1 MAESTQH
8 KLDRVRPPRVQIT
21 YDVEI
26 GNAIEKKELPLVV
39 GILADL
45 SGKPDTPPAKLVE
58 RRFVDIDRDNF
69 NEILSSISPRATLQV
84 DNTISGDDSKLNV
97 ELRFNHIED
106 FDPVNLVKQVVPLR
120 RLFEA
125 RQRLRDLLT
134 KLDGNDDLD
143 QLLQDV
149 VANTEGLQEIKAAR
163 PEAEAAPVP
172 ATANP
177 RSTSRP
183 DPLPGEAA
191 MPKSSAAEQSGESS
205 TQTLSLLDEIIA
217 KGRMAHD
224 DSQQDYARDML
235 AEFATQVLDEGMAVD
250 KDTVAMIND
259 RISQIDALISD
270 QLNQIIHH
278 PELQKLEASW
288 RGLHQL
294 VSNTETSARLKLR
307 LLNVGKNE
315 LQNDLEKAVEFDQS
329 ALFKKI
335 YEEEYGTFG
344 GHPFSLLIGD
354 FTFGRHPQDIGLL
367 EKLSNVA
374 AAAHAPF
381 IAAASPRL
389 FDMNSFTELAVPR
402 DLTKIFESLE
412 LIKWRAFRESEDSRY
427 VSLVLPNFLLRL
439 PYGPET
445 RPVEGMNYVEDVNG
459 TDHSKYLWGNA
470 AWVLAQRITEAFA
483 KYGWCAAI
491 RGAEGGGAVEG
502 LPAHTF
508 RTSSGDLSLKC
519 PTEVA
524 ITDRREKELND
535 LGFISLCHKK
545 NSDVA
550 VFFGGQTTNKARLY
564 NTNEANANARLSAM
578 LPYVLAASRFA
589 HYLKVIMRDKVG
601 SFMTRDNVQT
611 YLNNWIAD
619 YVLINDNAP
628 QEIKAQYPL
637 REARVD
643 VSEVAGKPGAYR
655 ATVFLLPHFQLE
667 ELSASIRLVANL
679 PPPVAA

>member
-1 MAESTQH
+1 MATKAGASSEST
-8 KLDRVRPPRVQIT
+8 
-21 YDVEI
+21 
-26 GNAIEKKELPLVV
+26 
-39 GILADL
+39 
-45 SGKPDTPPAKLVE
+45 
-58 RRFVDIDRDNF
+58 
-69 NEILSSISPRATLQV
+69 
-84 DNTISGDDSKLNV
+84 
-97 ELRFNHIED
+97 
-106 FDPVNLVKQVVPLR
+106 
-120 RLFEA
+120 
-125 RQRLRDLLT
+125 
-134 KLDGNDDLD
+134 
-143 QLLQDV
+143 
-149 VANTEGLQEIKAAR
+149 
-163 PEAEAAPVP
+163 
-172 ATANP
+172 
-177 RSTSRP
+177 
-183 DPLPGEAA
+183 
-191 MPKSSAAEQSGESS
+191 
-205 TQTLSLLDEIIA
+205 TQTLTLLDRIIA
-217 KGRMAHD
+217 DGRMAHD
-224 DSQQDYARDML
+224 ESQQGYARDML
-235 AEFATQVLDEGMAVD
+235 AEFATQVLDEGMAID

-259 RISQIDALISD
+259 RISQIDKLISD
-270 QLNQIIHH
+270 QLNEVLHH
-278 PELQKLEASW
+278 PDLQKLEASW
-288 RGLHQL
+288 RGLHML
-294 VSNTETSARLKLR
+294 VDQTETSSHLKLR
-307 LLNVGKNE
+307 LLNVTQKE

-344 GHPFSLLIGD
+344 GHPFSLLVGD
-354 FTFGRHPQDIGLL
+354 YAFGRHPQDVALL

-381 IAAASPRL
+381 IAAANPKL

-402 DLTKIFESLE
+402 DLSKIFESLE
-412 LIKWRAFRESEDSRY
+412 LIKWRSFREGEDSRY

-439 PYGPET
+439 PYGPDT
-445 RPVEGMNYVEDVNG
+445 KPVEGMDYLEDVNG

-470 AWVLAQRITEAFA
+470 AWLMATRITSAFA

-508 RTSSGDLSLKC
+508 RTLSGDLSLKC

-545 NSDVA
+545 NTDMA
-550 VFFGGQTTNKARLY
+550 VFFGGQTTNKAKLY
-564 NTNEANANARLSAM
+564 NTNEANANARISAM

-643 VSEVAGKPGAYR
+643 VSEVAGKPGVYR
-655 ATVFLLPHFQLE
+655 ATVFLRPHFQLE
-667 ELSASIRLVANL
+667 ELTASIRLVANL

>member
-1 MAESTQH
+1 MATEAGASSEST
-8 KLDRVRPPRVQIT
+8 
-21 YDVEI
+21 
-26 GNAIEKKELPLVV
+26 
-39 GILADL
+39 
-45 SGKPDTPPAKLVE
+45 
-58 RRFVDIDRDNF
+58 
-69 NEILSSISPRATLQV
+69 
-84 DNTISGDDSKLNV
+84 
-97 ELRFNHIED
+97 
-106 FDPVNLVKQVVPLR
+106 
-120 RLFEA
+120 
-125 RQRLRDLLT
+125 
-134 KLDGNDDLD
+134 
-143 QLLQDV
+143 
-149 VANTEGLQEIKAAR
+149 
-163 PEAEAAPVP
+163 
-172 ATANP
+172 
-177 RSTSRP
+177 
-183 DPLPGEAA
+183 
-191 MPKSSAAEQSGESS
+191 
-205 TQTLSLLDEIIA
+205 TQTLTLLDRIIA
-217 KGRMAHD
+217 EGRMAHD
-224 DSQQDYARDML
+224 ESQQDYARDML

-259 RISQIDALISD
+259 RISQIDKLISD
-270 QLNQIIHH
+270 QLNEVLHH
-278 PELQKLEASW
+278 PDLQKLEASW
-288 RGLHQL
+288 RGLHML
-294 VSNTETSARLKLR
+294 VDQTETSSRLKLR
-307 LLNVGKNE
+307 LLNVTQKE

-344 GHPFSLLIGD
+344 GHPFSLLVGD
-354 FTFGRHPQDIGLL
+354 YAFGRHPQDVALL

-381 IAAASPRL
+381 IAAANPKL

-402 DLTKIFESLE
+402 DLSKIFESLE
-412 LIKWRAFRESEDSRY
+412 LIKWRSFRESEDSRY

-439 PYGPET
+439 PYGPDT
-445 RPVEGMNYVEDVNG
+445 KPVEGMDYLEDVNG

-470 AWVLAQRITEAFA
+470 AWLLAARITSAFA

-508 RTSSGDLSLKC
+508 RTLSGDLSLKC

-545 NSDVA
+545 NTDMA
-550 VFFGGQTTNKARLY
+550 VFFGGQTTNKAKVY
-564 NTNEANANARLSAM
+564 NTNEANANARISAM

-643 VSEVAGKPGAYR
+643 VSEVPGKPGVYR
-655 ATVFLLPHFQLE
+655 ATVFLRPHFQLE
-667 ELSASIRLVANL
+667 ELTASIRLVASL
-679 PPPVAA
+679 PPPAAA

>member
-1 MAESTQH
+1 MATEAGASSKST
-8 KLDRVRPPRVQIT
+8 
-21 YDVEI
+21 
-26 GNAIEKKELPLVV
+26 
-39 GILADL
+39 
-45 SGKPDTPPAKLVE
+45 
-58 RRFVDIDRDNF
+58 
-69 NEILSSISPRATLQV
+69 
-84 DNTISGDDSKLNV
+84 
-97 ELRFNHIED
+97 
-106 FDPVNLVKQVVPLR
+106 
-120 RLFEA
+120 
-125 RQRLRDLLT
+125 
-134 KLDGNDDLD
+134 
-143 QLLQDV
+143 
-149 VANTEGLQEIKAAR
+149 
-163 PEAEAAPVP
+163 
-172 ATANP
+172 
-177 RSTSRP
+177 
-183 DPLPGEAA
+183 
-191 MPKSSAAEQSGESS
+191 
-205 TQTLSLLDEIIA
+205 TQTLTLLDRIIA
-217 KGRMAHD
+217 EGRMAHD
-224 DSQQDYARDML
+224 ESQQGYARDLL
-235 AEFATQVLDEGMAVD
+235 AEFATQVLDEGMAID

-259 RISQIDALISD
+259 RISQIDKLISD
-270 QLNQIIHH
+270 QLNEVLHH

-288 RGLHQL
+288 RGLHML
-294 VSNTETSARLKLR
+294 VDQTETSSRLKLR
-307 LLNVGKNE
+307 LLNVTQKE

-344 GHPFSLLIGD
+344 GHPFSLLVGD
-354 FTFGRHPQDIGLL
+354 YAFGRHPQDVALL

-381 IAAASPRL
+381 IAAANPKL

-402 DLTKIFESLE
+402 ELGKIFESLE
-412 LIKWRAFRESEDSRY
+412 LIKWRSFRESEDSRY

-439 PYGPET
+439 PYGPDT
-445 RPVEGMNYVEDVNG
+445 KPVEGMDYVEDVNG

-470 AWVLAQRITEAFA
+470 AWLLAARITSAFA

-508 RTSSGDLSLKC
+508 RTLSGDLSLKC

-545 NSDVA
+545 NTDMA
-550 VFFGGQTTNKARLY
+550 VFFGGQTTNKAKVY
-564 NTNEANANARLSAM
+564 NTNEANANARISAM

-643 VSEVAGKPGAYR
+643 VSEVAGKPGVYR
-655 ATVFLLPHFQLE
+655 ATVFLRPHFQLE
-667 ELSASIRLVANL
+667 ELTASIRLVASL

>member
-1 MAESTQH
+1 MATEAGASSEST
-8 KLDRVRPPRVQIT
+8 
-21 YDVEI
+21 
-26 GNAIEKKELPLVV
+26 
-39 GILADL
+39 
-45 SGKPDTPPAKLVE
+45 
-58 RRFVDIDRDNF
+58 
-69 NEILSSISPRATLQV
+69 
-84 DNTISGDDSKLNV
+84 
-97 ELRFNHIED
+97 
-106 FDPVNLVKQVVPLR
+106 
-120 RLFEA
+120 
-125 RQRLRDLLT
+125 
-134 KLDGNDDLD
+134 
-143 QLLQDV
+143 
-149 VANTEGLQEIKAAR
+149 
-163 PEAEAAPVP
+163 
-172 ATANP
+172 
-177 RSTSRP
+177 
-183 DPLPGEAA
+183 
-191 MPKSSAAEQSGESS
+191 
-205 TQTLSLLDEIIA
+205 TQTLTLLDRIIA
-217 KGRMAHD
+217 EGRMAHD
-224 DSQQDYARDML
+224 ESQQGYARDLL
-235 AEFATQVLDEGMAVD
+235 AEFATQVLDEGMAID

-259 RISQIDALISD
+259 RISQIDKLISD
-270 QLNQIIHH
+270 QLNEVLHH

-288 RGLHQL
+288 RGLHML
-294 VSNTETSARLKLR
+294 VDQTETSSRLKLR
-307 LLNVGKNE
+307 LLNVTQKE

-344 GHPFSLLIGD
+344 GHPFSLLVGD
-354 FTFGRHPQDIGLL
+354 YAFGRHPQDVALL

-381 IAAASPRL
+381 IAAANPKL

-402 DLTKIFESLE
+402 DLSKIFESLE
-412 LIKWRAFRESEDSRY
+412 LIKWRSFRESEDSRY

-439 PYGPET
+439 PYGPDT
-445 RPVEGMNYVEDVNG
+445 KPVEGMDYVEDVNG

-470 AWVLAQRITEAFA
+470 AWLLAARITSAFA

-508 RTSSGDLSLKC
+508 RTLSGDLSLKC

-545 NSDVA
+545 NTDMA
-550 VFFGGQTTNKARLY
+550 VFFGGQTTNKAKVY
-564 NTNEANANARLSAM
+564 NTNEANANARISAM

-611 YLNNWIAD
+611 YLNNWISD

-643 VSEVAGKPGAYR
+643 VSEVAGKPGVYR
-655 ATVFLLPHFQLE
+655 ATVFLRPHFQLE
-667 ELSASIRLVANL
+667 ELTASIRLVASL

>member
-1 MAESTQH
+1 MATEAGASSEST
-8 KLDRVRPPRVQIT
+8 
-21 YDVEI
+21 
-26 GNAIEKKELPLVV
+26 
-39 GILADL
+39 
-45 SGKPDTPPAKLVE
+45 
-58 RRFVDIDRDNF
+58 
-69 NEILSSISPRATLQV
+69 
-84 DNTISGDDSKLNV
+84 
-97 ELRFNHIED
+97 
-106 FDPVNLVKQVVPLR
+106 
-120 RLFEA
+120 
-125 RQRLRDLLT
+125 
-134 KLDGNDDLD
+134 
-143 QLLQDV
+143 
-149 VANTEGLQEIKAAR
+149 
-163 PEAEAAPVP
+163 
-172 ATANP
+172 
-177 RSTSRP
+177 
-183 DPLPGEAA
+183 
-191 MPKSSAAEQSGESS
+191 
-205 TQTLSLLDEIIA
+205 TQTLTLLDRIIA
-217 KGRMAHD
+217 EGRMAHD
-224 DSQQDYARDML
+224 ESQQGYARDLL
-235 AEFATQVLDEGMAVD
+235 AEFATQVLDEGMAID

-259 RISQIDALISD
+259 RISQIDKLISD
-270 QLNQIIHH
+270 QLNEVLHH

-288 RGLHQL
+288 RGLHML
-294 VSNTETSARLKLR
+294 VDQTETSSRLKLR
-307 LLNVGKNE
+307 LLNVTQKE

-344 GHPFSLLIGD
+344 GHPFSLLVGD
-354 FTFGRHPQDIGLL
+354 YAFGRHPQDVALL

-381 IAAASPRL
+381 IAAANPKL

-402 DLTKIFESLE
+402 ELGKIFESLE
-412 LIKWRAFRESEDSRY
+412 LIKWRSFRESEDSRY

-439 PYGPET
+439 PYGPDT
-445 RPVEGMNYVEDVNG
+445 KPVEGMDYVEDVNG

-470 AWVLAQRITEAFA
+470 AWLLAARITSAFA

-508 RTSSGDLSLKC
+508 RTLSGDLSLKC

-545 NSDVA
+545 NTDMA
-550 VFFGGQTTNKARLY
+550 VFFGGQTTNKAKVY
-564 NTNEANANARLSAM
+564 NTNEANANARISAM

-611 YLNNWIAD
+611 YLNNWISD

-643 VSEVAGKPGAYR
+643 VSEVAGKPGVYR
-655 ATVFLLPHFQLE
+655 ATVFLRPHFQLE
-667 ELSASIRLVANL
+667 ELTASIRLVASL

>member
-1 MAESTQH
+1 MATEAGASSEST
-8 KLDRVRPPRVQIT
+8 
-21 YDVEI
+21 
-26 GNAIEKKELPLVV
+26 
-39 GILADL
+39 
-45 SGKPDTPPAKLVE
+45 
-58 RRFVDIDRDNF
+58 
-69 NEILSSISPRATLQV
+69 
-84 DNTISGDDSKLNV
+84 
-97 ELRFNHIED
+97 
-106 FDPVNLVKQVVPLR
+106 
-120 RLFEA
+120 
-125 RQRLRDLLT
+125 
-134 KLDGNDDLD
+134 
-143 QLLQDV
+143 
-149 VANTEGLQEIKAAR
+149 
-163 PEAEAAPVP
+163 
-172 ATANP
+172 
-177 RSTSRP
+177 
-183 DPLPGEAA
+183 
-191 MPKSSAAEQSGESS
+191 
-205 TQTLSLLDEIIA
+205 TQTLTLLDRIIA
-217 KGRMAHD
+217 EGRMAHD
-224 DSQQDYARDML
+224 ESQQGYARDLL
-235 AEFATQVLDEGMAVD
+235 AEFATQVLDEGMAID

-259 RISQIDALISD
+259 RISQIDKLISD
-270 QLNQIIHH
+270 QLNEVLHH

-288 RGLHQL
+288 RGLHML
-294 VSNTETSARLKLR
+294 VDQTETSSRLKLR
-307 LLNVGKNE
+307 LLNVTQKE

-344 GHPFSLLIGD
+344 GHPFSLLVGD
-354 FTFGRHPQDIGLL
+354 YAFGRHPQDVALL

-381 IAAASPRL
+381 IAAANPKL

-402 DLTKIFESLE
+402 DLSKIFESLE
-412 LIKWRAFRESEDSRY
+412 LIKWRSFRESEDSRY

-439 PYGPET
+439 PYGPDT
-445 RPVEGMNYVEDVNG
+445 KPVEGMDYVEDVNG
-459 TDHSKYLWGNA
+459 TEHSKYLWGNA
-470 AWVLAQRITEAFA
+470 AWLLAARITSAFA

-508 RTSSGDLSLKC
+508 RTLSGDLSLKC

-545 NSDVA
+545 NTDMA
-550 VFFGGQTTNKARLY
+550 VFFGGQTTNKAKVY
-564 NTNEANANARLSAM
+564 NTNEANANARISAM

-643 VSEVAGKPGAYR
+643 VSEVAGKPGVYR
-655 ATVFLLPHFQLE
+655 ATVFLRPHFQLE
-667 ELSASIRLVANL
+667 ELTASIRLVASL

>member
-163 PEAEAAPVP
+163 PEAEAAP
-172 ATANP
+172 AGDSEP
-177 RSTSRP
+177 RPTSRP

-445 RPVEGMNYVEDVNG
+445 CPVEGMNYVEDVNG

-655 ATVFLLPHFQLE
+655 ATVFLRPHFQLE

>member
-1 MAESTQH
+1 MPAAAQNQAS
-8 KLDRVRPPRVQIT
+8 D
-21 YDVEI
+21 
-26 GNAIEKKELPLVV
+26 NA
-39 GILADL
+39 
-45 SGKPDTPPAKLVE
+45 
-58 RRFVDIDRDNF
+58 
-69 NEILSSISPRATLQV
+69 
-84 DNTISGDDSKLNV
+84 
-97 ELRFNHIED
+97 
-106 FDPVNLVKQVVPLR
+106 
-120 RLFEA
+120 
-125 RQRLRDLLT
+125 
-134 KLDGNDDLD
+134 
-143 QLLQDV
+143 
-149 VANTEGLQEIKAAR
+149 
-163 PEAEAAPVP
+163 
-172 ATANP
+172 
-177 RSTSRP
+177 
-183 DPLPGEAA
+183 
-191 MPKSSAAEQSGESS
+191 AAE
-205 TQTLSLLDEIIA
+205 TLSLLDRIIA
-217 KGRMAHD
+217 EGRMAHD

-235 AEFATQVLDEGMAVD
+235 AEFATQVLDEGMAID

-259 RISQIDALISD
+259 RISQIDELISA
-270 QLNQIIHH
+270 QLNEVLHH
-278 PELQKLEASW
+278 PDLQKLEASW
-288 RGLHQL
+288 RGLHML
-294 VSNTETSARLKLR
+294 VQNTETSTRLKLR
-307 LLNVGKNE
+307 LLNVTQKE

-344 GHPFSLLIGD
+344 GHPFSLLVGD
-354 FTFGRHPQDIGLL
+354 YTFGRHPQDIGLL

-402 DLTKIFESLE
+402 DLSKVFESQE
-412 LIKWRAFRESEDSRY
+412 LIKWRSFRESEDSRY
-427 VSLVLPNFLLRL
+427 VSLVLPHFLLRL
-439 PYGPET
+439 PYGPDT
-445 RPVEGMNYVEDVNG
+445 SPVEGINYVEDTNG

-470 AWVLAQRITEAFA
+470 AWALSQRITEAFA

-535 LGFISLCHKK
+535 LGFIALCHKK
-545 NSDVA
+545 NSDIA
-550 VFFGGQTTNKARLY
+550 VFFGGQTTNKSKVY
-564 NTNEANANARLSAM
+564 NTNEANANARISAM

-643 VSEVAGKPGAYR
+643 VTEVAGKPGAYR
-655 ATVFLLPHFQLE
+655 ATVFLRPHFQLE
-667 ELSASIRLVANL
+667 ELTASIRLVATL

>member
-1 MAESTQH
+1 MA
-8 KLDRVRPPRVQIT
+8 
-21 YDVEI
+21 
-26 GNAIEKKELPLVV
+26 
-39 GILADL
+39 
-45 SGKPDTPPAKLVE
+45 KP
-58 RRFVDIDRDNF
+58 
-69 NEILSSISPRATLQV
+69 
-84 DNTISGDDSKLNV
+84 
-97 ELRFNHIED
+97 
-106 FDPVNLVKQVVPLR
+106 
-120 RLFEA
+120 
-125 RQRLRDLLT
+125 
-134 KLDGNDDLD
+134 
-143 QLLQDV
+143 
-149 VANTEGLQEIKAAR
+149 
-163 PEAEAAPVP
+163 
-172 ATANP
+172 
-177 RSTSRP
+177 
-183 DPLPGEAA
+183 
-191 MPKSSAAEQSGESS
+191 SSAAAQGAEGS
-205 TQTLSLLDEIIA
+205 TQTLDLLDRIIA
-217 KGRMAHD
+217 DGRMAHD
-224 DSQQDYARDML
+224 DSQQEYARDML
-235 AEFATQVLDEGMAVD
+235 AEFATQVLDEGMTVS
-250 KDTVAMIND
+250 KDTVAMINE
-259 RISQIDALISD
+259 RIGRIDELISA
-270 QLNQIIHH
+270 QLNQILHH
-278 PELQKLEASW
+278 PEVQQLESSW

-294 VSNTETSARLKLR
+294 VQNSETGTRLKLR
-307 LLNVGKNE
+307 LLNVSQQD

-344 GHPFSLLIGD
+344 GHPFSLLVGD
-354 FTFGRHPQDIGLL
+354 YSFGRHPQDIALL

-389 FDMNSFTELAVPR
+389 FDMGSFTELAVPR
-402 DLTKIFESLE
+402 DLSKVFESLE
-412 LIKWRAFRESEDSRY
+412 LIKWRSFRESEDSRY
-427 VSLVLPNFLLRL
+427 VSLALPRYLVRL

-445 RPVEGMNYVEDVNG
+445 LPVEGMNFIEDVDG
-459 TDHSKYLWGNA
+459 TDHAKYLWGNA
-470 AWVLAQRITEAFA
+470 AWVLAQRITEAFS

-491 RGAEGGGAVEG
+491 RGSEGGGAVEG

-508 RTSSGDLSLKC
+508 RTQAGDLSLKC

-535 LGFISLCHKK
+535 LGFIALCHKK
-545 NSDVA
+545 NTDLA
-550 VFFGGQTTNKARLY
+550 VFFGGQSTNKPRQY

-643 VSEVAGKPGAYR
+643 VSEVAGKPGVYR
-655 ATVFLLPHFQLE
+655 ATVFLRPHFQLE
-667 ELSASIRLVANL
+667 ELTASIRLVASL